1 MGYKEMY
8 QSWLD
13 NPYFDEDTK
22 AELKSIAGDDKAG
35 VWYRRFKRRDRSRN
49 EPYEHLYG
57 P

>member
-13 NPYFDEDTK
+13 NPYFDEDTRN
-22 AELKSIAGDDKAG
+22 ELKSIEGRAG